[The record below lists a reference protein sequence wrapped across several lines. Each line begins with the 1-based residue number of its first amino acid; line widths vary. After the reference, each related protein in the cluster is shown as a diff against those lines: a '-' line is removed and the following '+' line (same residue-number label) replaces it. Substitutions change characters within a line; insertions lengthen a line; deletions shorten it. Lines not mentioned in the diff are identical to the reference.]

1 MLKSRIYKSNTFP
14 TENVY
19 IDGSSFLGKLVVV
32 GRKAAELDNY
42 MNYLRSKPRSELKKV
57 SKSALRAAI
66 DADVDTIYNKALA
79 GDELEWQNL
88 CADIV
93 IVAVCRM
100 LLYQKPLQF
109 RHQEELIA
117 MGLDVSNK
125 IQMVTNHQH
134 K

>member
-1 MLKSRIYKSNTFP
+1 MLKSRIYKSNTLP

-57 SKSALRAAI
+57 SKSALRAAK
-66 DADVDTIYNKALA
+66 DADVDAIKNKALA
-79 GDELEWQNL
+79 GDELEWENY
-88 CADIV
+88 CTDIV

-100 LLYQKPLQF
+100 LLYKKPLEL

-117 MGLDVSNK
+117 MGIDVSSK
-125 IQMVTNHQH
+125 IQIVTNL
-134 K
+134 